1 VVWSE
6 LKRRNVAKAALAY
19 AAIGWLLIE
28 VSSAIFPIY
37 KAPDWVLQV
46 RGLLEINQVAAMG
59 RSYSRST
66 RVPARF
72 LPCLGRG

>member
-1 VVWSE
+1 MPGIWSE
-6 LKRRNVAKAALAY
+6 LKRRNVAKAAIAY

-46 RGLLEINQVAAMG
+46 LVTTILLG
-59 RSYSRST
+59 FPGWR
-66 RVPARF
+66 
-72 LPCLGRG
+72 